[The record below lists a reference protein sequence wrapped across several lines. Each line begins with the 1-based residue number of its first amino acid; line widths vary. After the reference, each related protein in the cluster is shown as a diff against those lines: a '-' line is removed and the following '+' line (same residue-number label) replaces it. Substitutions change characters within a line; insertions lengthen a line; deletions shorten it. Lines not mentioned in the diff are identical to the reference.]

1 MNKLYVNKMNLNS
14 VVKNRGRKGAACQS
28 RILIKINRLEALQ
41 DFFAFFLMVKNAEP
55 RAKFLTPPPPY
66 IFENG

>member
-28 RILIKINRLEALQ
+28 RILDENHGLESLK
-41 DFFAFFLMVKNAEP
+41 DFFAFYLMVQNGEP
-55 RAKFLTPPPPY
+55 QAKCLIPPPF
-66 IFENG
+66 IFRE